1 MANRVRMRDLLAAA
15 AELVLPLTCAGC
27 GVPGSRLC
35 TCCSLAIVRQPIR
48 CEEDAPR
55 LALRDGQQ
63 LLPVWRVAPYAGSA
77 RRLIL
82 AWKDHG
88 RADITT
94 DFAAAMEQ
102 AAWAVAEQGRAIW
115 GEQSIAVVP
124 VPSRR
129 AADRARGGNL
139 VTELAEGVVRGLR
152 AAEVPARLAVVLV
165 RTGRGQVG
173 LSQRQRSRV
182 TVKARRTVSRPVL
195 LVDDVLTTGATL
207 VACQRA
213 MPTTVAALVLAATPR

>member
-1 MANRVRMRDLLAAA
+1 MRDLLAAA

-35 TCCSLAIVRQPIR
+35 SCCSLALARPPIR

-55 LALRDGQQ
+55 LCLRDGQQ
-63 LLPVWRVAPYAGSA
+63 LLPVWRIAPYAGVA
-77 RRLIL
+77 RRIIL
-82 AWKDHG
+82 TWKDHG
-88 RADITT
+88 RGDITT
-94 DFAAAMEQ
+94 DLAAVMEQ
-102 AAWAVAEQGRAIW
+102 AAWVVAEQGRAIW
-115 GEQSIAVVP
+115 GERNIAVVP

-152 AAEVPARLAVVLV
+152 TAGVPARLAVVLV
-165 RTGRGQVG
+165 RAGRGQVG
-173 LSQRQRSRV
+173 LGQRQRSRV
-182 TVKARRTVSRPVL
+182 VVKARRPVSRPVL

-207 VACQRA
+207 LACQRA
-213 MPTTVAALVLAATPR
+213 LPTTVAGLVLAATPR